1 MGKSLTQVVWKS
13 LHLPASRIW
22 DWPKKNARHHPTSRH
37 ATPHDDSLAFI
48 MQLFPN
54 YASVRHF
61 FSDISHNILSLP
73 DALSS
78 QITNHANPSLFL
90 ASYFVPSTTN
100 DSVLTSR
107 LLFQDANINCA
118 HLLIW
123 DAKFSVRL
131 PFPSLISIVFLLQF
145 MVFFYF
151 ISCYIFRL
159 FSLLMFFLFFF
170 LQFFPTFFFPFLR
183 ISFFFFNYFSIHLA
197 FLIFFSFQIIL
208 SFFFSSLYS
217 SFFILW
223 LYSLFLIL
231 FLSLFFSLHFRFY
244 FIFMHTSYYFKLTYC
259 FLSIVW
265 CPFLWR
271 SNIKWWTKVV
281 YCCGRY
287 SSK

>member
-1 MGKSLTQVVWKS
+1 
-13 LHLPASRIW
+13 
-22 DWPKKNARHHPTSRH
+22 
-37 ATPHDDSLAFI
+37 

-145 MVFFYF
+145 MVFFSFFYLLLYF
-151 ISCYIFRL
+151 PVIFVTNV
-159 FSLLMFFLFFF
+159 FSFFFF

-197 FLIFFSFQIIL
+197 FLIFFFFSNY
-208 SFFFSSLYS
+208 SFFFL
-217 SFFILW
+217 
-223 LYSLFLIL
+223 LI
-231 FLSLFFSLHFRFY
+231 SLFFIFHSLTLFFIFNSFPFVIFFSTFSILFY
-244 FIFMHTSYYFKLTYC
+244 FYAYVLLF
-259 FLSIVW
+259 
-265 CPFLWR
+265 
-271 SNIKWWTKVV
+271 
-281 YCCGRY
+281 
-287 SSK
+287 

>member
-1 MGKSLTQVVWKS
+1 
-13 LHLPASRIW
+13 
-22 DWPKKNARHHPTSRH
+22 
-37 ATPHDDSLAFI
+37 

-197 FLIFFSFQIIL
+197 FLIFFFFSNY
-208 SFFFSSLYS
+208 SFFFL
-217 SFFILW
+217 
-223 LYSLFLIL
+223 LI
-231 FLSLFFSLHFRFY
+231 SLFFIFHSLTLFFIFNSFPFVIFFSTFSILFY
-244 FIFMHTSYYFKLTYC
+244 FYAYVLLF
-259 FLSIVW
+259 
-265 CPFLWR
+265 
-271 SNIKWWTKVV
+271 
-281 YCCGRY
+281 
-287 SSK
+287 